1 MVYGSVTGHFAAQDA
16 DADFTVLLPWDGTDS
31 GALRAF
37 QQRVLVELRREL
49 LARGWHVSTVGL
61 GGRVPVLTFH
71 WGPGLSRS
79 ADVTVRNYLGL
90 YKSALLREYS
100 LLDERLCDLVVAV
113 KRWAELRGLSG
124 QTRGYP
130 GGYSWTLLAVAFAQR
145 AAPPLVPSLQA
156 LATKRRLW
164 EESGECYNVAWAS
177 AADAGV
183 KLASGSP
190 EPWTSP
196 ALLEAFFRFFAYG
209 YDFNVEAASVRVAER
224 ARRSVV
230 GRPALALEDPLE
242 TDWDLGRLLDEQR
255 LARLRAE
262 LRRAAR
268 RLRGGPSESS
278 LNAVFAR
285 RGFRLVGYS
294 VSV

>member
-1 MVYGSVTGHFAAQDA
+1 MA
-16 DADFTVLLPWDGTDS
+16 
-31 GALRAF
+31 
-37 QQRVLVELRREL
+37 
-49 LARGWHVSTVGL
+49 
-61 GGRVPVLTFH
+61 
-71 WGPGLSRS
+71 
-79 ADVTVRNYLGL
+79 
-90 YKSALLREYS
+90 YS

-130 GGYSWTLLAVAFAQR
+130 GGYSWSLLALAFAQR

-183 KLASGSP
+183 KTASGSP

-268 RLRGGPSESS
+268 RLRGGTGERW
-278 LNAVFAR
+278 LNLA
-285 RGFRLVGYS
+285 S
-294 VSV
+294 

>member
-1 MVYGSVTGHFAAQDA
+1 M
-16 DADFTVLLPWDGTDS
+16 
-31 GALRAF
+31 
-37 QQRVLVELRREL
+37 
-49 LARGWHVSTVGL
+49 
-61 GGRVPVLTFH
+61 
-71 WGPGLSRS
+71 
-79 ADVTVRNYLGL
+79 
-90 YKSALLREYS
+90 
-100 LLDERLCDLVVAV
+100 LDERLCDLVVSV

-130 GGYSWTLLAVAFAQR
+130 GGYSWSLLAVAFAQR
-145 AAPPLVPSLQA
+145 AAPSLVPSLQA

-177 AADAGV
+177 AADVGV
-183 KLASGSP
+183 KQASGST

-209 YDFNVEAASVRVAER
+209 YDFNVEAASVRLGVR

-278 LNAVFAR
+278 LKAVFAR
-285 RGFRLVGYS
+285 RGLRLEPS
-294 VSV
+294 RT